1 MAVHCSWEL
10 KKNILLNFSL
20 LSLIFFFFLS
30 FSLSLW
36 LLFFLPF
43 SFTFFFLSP
52 IYSLLRQSVLGLSSS
67 SIFIFITHVAIP
79 RCRPIS
85 PSPLSHCSPNA
96 DKPSPPSQ
104 HRSKLHCR
112 PKLHRRSKLHQHR
125 LHQTQEHRGF
135 RGCGWISWVSLGIWW
150 RFGWVLWWLSFVVQ
164 WWCGCVG
171 GDLCGGF
178 WLIWIFGSGCGWL
191 FMAC

>member
-1 MAVHCSWEL
+1 MGLICDLWLWVCFVVVVG
-10 KKNILLNFSL
+10 LLVML
-20 LSLIFFFFLS
+20 CWWWLCRAFFLS

-43 SFTFFFLSP
+43 SFTFFFLSL

-67 SIFIFITHVAIP
+67 SIFIFITYVAIP

-85 PSPLSHCSPNA
+85 PSPPSHCSPNA

-112 PKLHRRSKLHQHR
+112 PKLYRRSKLHRHR
-125 LHQTQEHRGF
+125 LHRTQERHGF
-135 RGCGWISWVSLGIWW
+135 RGCGWISWVALGFVMAVWLDFMVAEFRGSVVVWLCWW
-150 RFGWVLWWLSFVVQ
+150 
-164 WWCGCVG
+164 
-171 GDLCGGF
+171 
-178 WLIWIFGSGCGWL
+178 
-191 FMAC
+191 